1 MREGRGRK
9 IVEEGEEGRES
20 RGATSTILGVCCV
33 CERERERTS
42 TSTEER
48 EREAEATRVRD
59 RDASRVRGGGS
70 E

>member
-33 CERERERTS
+33 CVRERERTS
-42 TSTEER
+42 EKRESDCCKIVNER
-48 EREAEATRVRD
+48 DNKDIE
-59 RDASRVRGGGS
+59 
-70 E
+70 